1 MTDTPTKTDLLPCP
15 FCGKEARLAE
25 NHDVGSINCFA
36 NGCDVEP
43 VVTWREGKKSEAIA
57 QWNTRT
63 PTVNLAEPRERVETL
78 RKKYYQKNTGT
89 IKETIDYILL
99 DLSTQGYFDKPIAGL
114 REKIIGLKRK
124 TPTGNEI
131 ELGIEDNSAYTHN
144 AAIDAVIAL
153 IDGGK

>member
-1 MTDTPTKTDLLPCP
+1 MTTPTKTDLLPCP

-63 PTVNLAEPRERVETL
+63 PTVNLAELRERVKD
-78 RKKYYQKNTGT
+78 KKRFLPEDTD
-89 IKETIDYILL
+89 EVE
-99 DLSTQGYFDKPIAGL
+99 YFWECHGF
-114 REKIIGLKRK
+114 
-124 TPTGNEI
+124 
-131 ELGIEDNSAYTHN
+131 N
-144 AAIDAVIAL
+144 AALDAVIAL
-153 IDGGK
+153 IDGGE